1 MFIHNILPVLVI
13 VGLVILFW
21 IAQAIEDHYYKKA
34 ERKRLMEVNDKLWS
48 RSSTIRNHRK

>member
-48 RSSTIRNHRK
+48 SSSNTRNPRK